1 MFLLIYGWI
10 VTIICLV
17 GTILNVKK
25 IQFCFILWTI
35 GNLLWLILDMY
46 NKVYSRSLLDIIQ
59 LILAVWGYIAWKK
72 ESNKS

>member
-10 VTIICLV
+10 VTLICLV

-46 NKVYSRSLLDIIQ
+46 NRVYSRSLLDIIQ